1 MTTQNFSP
9 LLDEVRELTDQFLNA
24 DRTLY
29 LVGGIVRDLFANEK
43 VTSKM
48 DLDFTTD
55 ALPDEIKKIVAP
67 VADNLWLSGEKFGTI
82 GIQHNGRIYEI
93 TTHRAESYDI
103 DSRKPQVSYSKDI
116 NEDLSR
122 RDFTINAM
130 AISLP
135 DGTLID
141 PFNGQHDLKEGL
153 LRTPLTPQESFS
165 DDPLRMMRAARFMA
179 GYNLIP
185 APELINAMH
194 DLAERFN
201 IVSAERIL
209 GELDKLLQ
217 VQFPEK
223 GFLLLHDT
231 GILRLFLPEISSK
244 RFQYLSEITAD
255 ATLRMAAL
263 LAEMAPPESKKRLR
277 ELRYSKERSSAIQ
290 QIIDGAITIF
300 QDPSSDSNYR
310 RWYHQ
315 IGEYREQSFQ
325 IALTLNEEARQIW
338 AKMEETRTQ
347 LGSELDDFSLPIT
360 GDEIIKLLLIEEGP
374 IVGEALQYLQHQR
387 FEYGQI
393 SNSEA
398 QKMLQDWWAAKSNQ
412 PSDVD

>member
-1 MTTQNFSP
+1 MTTQKILP
-9 LLDEVRELTDQFLNA
+9 LLDEVRELTDQFINA

-141 PFNGQHDLKEGL
+141 PFNGLHDLKEGL
-153 LRTPLTPQESFS
+153 LRTPLTPLESFS
-165 DDPLRMMRAARFMA
+165 DDPLRMMRAARFIA

-244 RFQYLSEITAD
+244 RFQYLSEITTD
-255 ATLRMAAL
+255 GTLRMAAL
-263 LAEMAPPESKKRLR
+263 LAETAPPESKKRLR

-300 QDPSSDSNYR
+300 QDPSSYSNYR

-325 IALTLNEEARQIW
+325 IAITLNEEAHQIW

-360 GDEIIKLLLIEEGP
+360 GDEIIKLLQVEEGP